1 MSALAVSSAWDQDA
15 VRRAVDAALA
25 GFLTAESRTA
35 QRRCLPQEAAETLAG
50 FLLSGGKRLRPVLCV
65 CGWQAAGGHGVPDPV
80 LKAAASLEMFHAFA
94 LIHDDIMDASD
105 TRRGRPTVHR
115 TAGTN
120 AAILLG
126 DFAFTWSVELL
137 HTAGLTP
144 AQLDAAQ
151 PVVSMLRSQTLYGQ
165 YLDIAQA
172 GHPTADLGQAL
183 AIIRYKTAKY
193 TVEGPLLLGAALA
206 GATENLRSALSAFAI
221 PVGEAF
227 QLRDDLLGV
236 FGNPHDTGKPAL
248 DDLREGK
255 ATVLMALALKAAD
268 PAQRRTLHR
277 HVGNPHLDKDGA
289 AQVRAVLTATGAR
302 QAVEQMIAQRR
313 NSALDALNT
322 ASLPPHTTAVLRTLA
337 SDATARIT

>member
-1 MSALAVSSAWDQDA
+1 MTAPAVTSAWDQDA
-15 VRRAVDAALA
+15 IRRAVEATLDDFLAAEA
-25 GFLTAESRTA
+25 HTA
-35 QRRCLPQEAAETLAG
+35 QRRCLPRAAAETLGG
-50 FLLSGGKRLRPVLCV
+50 FLQSGGKRLRPLLCV
-65 CGWQAAGGHGVPDPV
+65 YGWQAAGGHGVPHSV
-80 LKAAASLEMFHAFA
+80 LRAAASLEMFHAFA

-115 TAGTN
+115 TVGTN

-126 DFAFTWSVELL
+126 DFAFTWSDELL

-144 AQLDAAQ
+144 AQLRAAL
-151 PVVSMLRSQTLYGQ
+151 PVVSTLRSQTLYGQ
-165 YLDIAQA
+165 YLDTAQA
-172 GHPTADLGQAL
+172 GCPTADLDQAL

-206 GATENLRSALSAFAI
+206 GATENLRKALSAFAM

-236 FGNPHDTGKPAL
+236 FGNPHHTGKSAL

-255 ATVLMALALKAAD
+255 ATVLMALALQAAD
-268 PAQRRTLHR
+268 PAQRGTLHR
-277 HVGNPHLDKDGA
+277 HVGNAHLDRDGA
-289 AQVRAVLTATGAR
+289 AQVRAVLTDTGAR
-302 QAVEQMIAQRR
+302 QAVEQMIIQRR
-313 NSALDALNT
+313 SSALSALNS

-337 SDATARIT
+337 SDATARST